1 MLDQSTYNI
10 IMLNTKSEA
19 EPIIEYFE
27 LSDKD
32 IERLR
37 KIEKVKDYHFY
48 SWWRKNI
55 LDLTSRQGPK
65 DNLEKM
71 GRGGYIRTY
80 KGEGVRVE
88 LTEKGLRAIA

>member
-1 MLDQSTYNI
+1 
-10 IMLNTKSEA
+10 MLNTKSED
-19 EPIIEYFE
+19 EPTIEYSE

-37 KIEKVKDYHFY
+37 RINKVKDYHFY
-48 SWWRKNI
+48 SWCGKNI

-65 DNLEKM
+65 DYLEKM
-71 GRGGYIRTY
+71 ERGGYIRTY
-80 KGEGVRVE
+80 KGEKEVRVE